1 MTISPQVNWSLQI
14 GSGVFWTLGYIL
26 IIKLGFQEKTFGMP
40 KVALC
45 ANISWEFIFSFIHP
59 HSLPQIY
66 INVAWFSFDLVIL
79 FQTIRFGKRYFNRN
93 LPSKLFYPSFFLTL
107 ILSFGAVLSI
117 THQFKD
123 WNGKYAAFGQ
133 NFMMSVLFVSMLLR
147 RNNVSGQSM
156 YIALFKMFGTLLPS
170 ILFFIHF
177 PSAPLLNFLYITIF
191 TFDLI
196 YVFMLYAKHKELRI
210 NPWKRF

>member
-1 MTISPQVNWSLQI
+1 MTISPTTNWSLQI
-14 GSGVFWTLGYIL
+14 ASGFFWTVVYIL
-26 IIKLGFQEKTFGMP
+26 IIKLGFQEKTYGMP
-40 KVALC
+40 KIALC
-45 ANISWEFIFSFIHP
+45 ANLSWEFIFSFIHP

-66 INVAWFSFDLVIL
+66 INITWFLFDLVIL
-79 FQTIRFGKRYFNRN
+79 FQTIRFGKPYFNRN
-93 LPSKLFYPSFFLTL
+93 LPVKLFYPTLFLTL
-107 ILSFGAVLSI
+107 ILSFCAVLFI
-117 THQFKD
+117 TYEFKD
-123 WNGKYAAFGQ
+123 WHGKYAAFGQ

-170 ILFFIHF
+170 ILFFMHF
-177 PSAPLLNFLYITIF
+177 PSSFLLTFLYIAIF